1 MIYLCRALWHYPCL
15 SPMAV
20 QRKKAGDRQANITAL
35 VVEVLEAKA
44 KATKLSGLRIEGRM
58 MWADGWAWVG
68 WVSGLAGLVLLAV
81 VVLA

>member
-1 MIYLCRALWHYPCL
+1 
-15 SPMAV
+15 
-20 QRKKAGDRQANITAL
+20 

-44 KATKLSGLRIEGRM
+44 KATKLSGLRREGRM
-58 MWADGWAWVG
+58 MWADGWAWIG

>member
-1 MIYLCRALWHYPCL
+1 MIYLSRALWHYPCL

-44 KATKLSGLRIEGRM
+44 KATKLSGLRREEG
-58 MWADGWAWVG
+58 
-68 WVSGLAGLVLLAV
+68 
-81 VVLA
+81 